1 MTQSRAEVF
10 DLGYQHYEGPREGRM
25 RARKALWTNG
35 VRTALGLGRST
46 RAKILPLLLFA
57 AVMTPAVVFVL
68 IASVASELGVTD
80 QIVGP
85 AGYYQIVSI
94 LLLIFSAI
102 IAPELLCP
110 DRRDR
115 VLHLYLVRPLTS
127 DDYVAGRWLAFFTI
141 TLALVYSGQIVL
153 FVGFTFADP
162 EPIEYLRENWLV
174 APRFLAAGL
183 AVAAFTTT
191 IPLAVSAFTTRR
203 AFAAGFVIGLFIIS
217 SATAEILT
225 ECEEE
230 NVEVTITGDSRQITV
245 IREDCEP
252 LTGDL
257 AKWFGLINVSGA
269 PIYVSDLIFGEENDD
284 QPFKSVAELPAV
296 IPVGLY
302 LLLTLGPAG
311 VLVWRYRR
319 IQV

>member
-10 DLGYQHYEGPREGRM
+10 DLGYQHYEGPREGRT

-35 VRTALGLGRST
+35 VRTALGLGRGT

-57 AVMTPAVVFVL
+57 SAITPAVVLVL
-68 IASVASELGVTD
+68 IASVLGITEELP
-80 QIVGP
+80 GP
-85 AGYYQIVSI
+85 AGYYQIVTI

-153 FVGFTFADP
+153 FVGFTFIDP
-162 EPIEYLRENWLV
+162 EPIEYVRENWLV
-174 APRFLAAGL
+174 VPRFLAAGL
-183 AVAAFTTT
+183 ALAAFTTT

-217 SATAEILT
+217 LATAGILT

-230 NVEVTITGDSRQITV
+230 HVDVTGTGDSRQVTV
-245 IREDCEP
+245 VREDCEP

-269 PIYVSDLIFGEENDD
+269 PIHISDLIFGEENDE
-284 QPFKSVAELPAV
+284 QPYQSVAELPTVLPIAW
-296 IPVGLY
+296 Y
-302 LLLTLGPAG
+302 LLLTLGPAA
-311 VLVWRYRR
+311 VLLWRYRR